1 MESEIENIIALLVT
15 LIAFAGIIGAMIFL
29 NAINK

>member
-1 MESEIENIIALLVT
+1 MEGETENIIALLVT